1 MNEIMTINGI
11 KCYEKDG
18 TAYLKL
24 ENVARGLGFTETA
37 ASGNECVRWRTV
49 RKYLS
54 DIGVSLSDMSI
65 ATCGDEK
72 SLTDMFIPENV
83 FYRLAMKAKNE
94 TAEKFQA
101 LVADEIIPSIRKT
114 GGYIAGQ
121 NEMSDEELMSRALDV
136 AHRILA
142 EREQRLREKEK
153 RVYELEAE
161 TATQKQIIEDFIPV
175 KQYVDTILESK
186 DSVTVTQ
193 IAADYGISAKQLNRI
208 LKEERI
214 QYKVNGQ
221 WILYRK
227 YQGKGYTDSKTYL
240 FTRTTGEQGTSM
252 LTRWTQ
258 SGRLMIHEILKHRG
272 IVPMMDRKQAQNDSS
287 CSEIPNNLYR

>member
-1 MNEIMTINGI
+1 MRLFRPSER
-11 KCYEKDG
+11 
-18 TAYLKL
+18 L
-24 ENVARGLGFTETA
+24 E
-37 ASGNECVRWRTV
+37 
-49 RKYLS
+49 
-54 DIGVSLSDMSI
+54 D
-65 ATCGDEK
+65 
-72 SLTDMFIPENV
+72 
-83 FYRLAMKAKNE
+83 
-94 TAEKFQA
+94 
-101 LVADEIIPSIRKT
+101 
-114 GGYIAGQ
+114 IAGQ

-142 EREQRLREKEK
+142 EREQRLKEKEK
-153 RVYELEAE
+153 RIYELEAE
-161 TATQKQIIEDFIPV
+161 TAAQKQLIEDFIPV

-221 WILYRK
+221 WILYK
-227 YQGKGYTDSKTYL
+227 QYQGKGYTDSKTYL
-240 FTRTTGEQGTSM
+240 FKRTTGEQGTSM

-272 IVPMMDRKQAQNDSS
+272 IIPVMDREQARINSS
-287 CSEIPNNLYR
+287 CSENPNNLCR